1 MTALRSF
8 KTEKS
13 VSSSGA
19 PRYWPPTFVASLIPS
34 AFSTSSAYFA
44 SSIAFETSGRG
55 RAAQNMNLPG
65 CSFLMRAAASLVCLT
80 VWADVGCGAASVST
94 EVSTPASS
102 IHFRWLYTSYFGRGN
117 PSSINR
123 PSFSSDDT
131 NSGVMRWL
139 CTSIT
144 PWAIAVVAKVIEII
158 VIFNLFISDSL

>member
-1 MTALRSF
+1 MFDTARVVSERYSCIASGVCCITCLFTGSGRWGCRITTALRSF

-19 PRYWPPTFVASLIPS
+19 PRYCPSTFVASLMPS

-44 SSIAFETSGRG
+44 SSIAFDTSGRG
-55 RAAQNMNLPG
+55 RAAQNMNRSG

-102 IHFRWLYTSYFGRGN
+102 IHFR
-117 PSSINR
+117 
-123 PSFSSDDT
+123 
-131 NSGVMRWL
+131 
-139 CTSIT
+139 
-144 PWAIAVVAKVIEII
+144 
-158 VIFNLFISDSL
+158 